1 MDQQDIINQLESLK
15 DNSLSSIDPL
25 EPGSEWHKDI
35 WALDYAIAVIELE
48 GSIDN
53 KAIKSQ
59 VNAVKNYINLYRHKL
74 DIEFMTAQLNAIEK
88 SL

>member
-1 MDQQDIINQLESLK
+1 MDQQEIINQLISLK
-15 DNSLSSIDPL
+15 DNSLSNIDPL

-48 GSIDN
+48 GNINTKSIR
-53 KAIKSQ
+53 SQ
-59 VNAVKNYINLYRHKL
+59 VNVVKNYINLYRHKL
-74 DIEFMTAQLNAIEK
+74 DIEFITTQLNAIER